1 MLVPLVLIGSIPGVK
16 YQRATGYNSPGPE
29 NGRGLTGPE
38 LESPA
43 PHGTGPE
50 VAPPVPHGVRNC
62 AEEAKIQGGKPR
74 GNRVEKI
81 WLTERILWTYHE
93 TLGLRLC
100 REFL

>member
-1 MLVPLVLIGSIPGVK
+1 MTAGVK

-50 VAPPVPHGVRNC
+50 VAPPVPHGDQNC
-62 AEEAKIQGGKPR
+62 AEEAKFREENPGA
-74 GNRVEKI
+74 
-81 WLTERILWTYHE
+81 T
-93 TLGLRLC
+93 GLRK
-100 REFL
+100 FG